1 MFECISFIPLVRR
14 EFMHT
19 IISWERKRGGESL
32 FYQQKYLDKLGICT
46 SERIIH
52 TNCRVDYRVATDAW
66 FSLCP
71 HSGRT
76 LRGLLLCFDQRLI
89 NARADTMWTLASA
102 HIDAHYTREALIRR
116 ESLYCTHVISFKR
129 NEWTKRTR
137 RFSLLSASLHRR
149 EKQRDLSDAVGS
161 WLEKFHA
168 ILSRSAR
175 PKTIALTRPPFS
187 ANALHET
194 GNQICTRAYSWLVL
208 REIFARKPSLTDVP

>member
-32 FYQQKYLDKLGICT
+32 FYQQKYLDKLGIC

-52 TNCRVDYRVATDAW
+52 TNCRADYRVATDAW

-116 ESLYCTHVISFKR
+116 ESLYCTHVSSPLNVTNGR
-129 NEWTKRTR
+129 NERGDSL
-137 RFSLLSASLHRR
+137 FSPPLCTE
-149 EKQRDLSDAVGS
+149 EKNNETSMTPWGPGS
-161 WLEKFHA
+161 KNFTQSCPAALDRK
-168 ILSRSAR
+168 LSR
-175 PKTIALTRPPFS
+175 
-187 ANALHET
+187 
-194 GNQICTRAYSWLVL
+194 
-208 REIFARKPSLTDVP
+208 